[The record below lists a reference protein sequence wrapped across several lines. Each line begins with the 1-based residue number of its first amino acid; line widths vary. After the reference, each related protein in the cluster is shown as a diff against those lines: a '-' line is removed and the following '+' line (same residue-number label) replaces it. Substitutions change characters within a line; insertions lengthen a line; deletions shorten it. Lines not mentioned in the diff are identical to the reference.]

1 MVMHTGVKTREPYDD
16 GLPPQGYEAKSMNV
30 KSEHKRIL
38 IIGDESVF
46 RRTLFKTLAKDGYN
60 VFASVN
66 IAEAAEFLDSLDFSL
81 ILVDIADIYN
91 GGLDRLRHI
100 MDMAKQAKVIV
111 LIPFTNQRA
120 KKTID
125 TLGAVTSLV
134 KPIRKKVLLRTV
146 ARVLQ

>member
-1 MVMHTGVKTREPYDD
+1 MVMQTGVTTREPYDD
-16 GLPPQGYEAKSMNV
+16 GISHQGYKSKRMNANPD
-30 KSEHKRIL
+30 HKRIL

-81 ILVDIADIYN
+81 ILVDIADINN
-91 GGLDRLRHI
+91 GGLDRLQHI
-100 MDMAKQAKVIV
+100 MEMAGTAKVVV
-111 LIPFTNQRA
+111 LIPFTNQKA

-125 TLGAVTSLV
+125 ALGAVTSLV

-146 ARVLQ
+146 ARILQ